1 MPGETEGLPKTPLF
15 SIRYCL
21 PRAGVDRSDS
31 IDSVRNRDLAL
42 VFHLVVLFTAAVF
55 RAEVRVEVSGIG
67 IGFDF
72 AFCVWLWLTCPP
84 RPSLAFIIAWGARVP
99 GSGTGQFP
107 VWAIRPGTPP
117 NKQFATQQR
126 ENAETVFALSLR
138 SGHIALHSEQVN
150 ARSRIALRN
159 EPNRCPCPRCKL
171 QRPNSFEIPRVSDPI
186 HARTDEFCRC
196 AQAPSQGNA
205 VRLAP
210 VQNQIALSVRRRQ

>member
-117 NKQFATQQR
+117 NKQFETQQR
-126 ENAETVFALSLR
+126 ENAEPSSRFPYDPGTLLYIPSKSTHAPGSP
-138 SGHIALHSEQVN
+138 SGT
-150 ARSRIALRN
+150 SRIAALARAASSRGRT
-159 EPNRCPCPRCKL
+159 PLKY
-171 QRPNSFEIPRVSDPI
+171 
-186 HARTDEFCRC
+186 HA
-196 AQAPSQGNA
+196 
-205 VRLAP
+205 
-210 VQNQIALSVRRRQ
+210 